1 MQEMKEVGL
10 QIMWNRLLSMAE
22 EQAQTIVRT
31 AFSTAAREAGDLSAG
46 IFLPDGRM
54 IAQAITGTPGH
65 LNSMAESVRHFL
77 KKFPEA
83 QMRPGDVFV
92 TNDPWLAAGH
102 LHDFTV
108 VTPAF
113 QKGRLVALFG
123 ATCHVVD
130 IGGLGLGIEGR
141 EIYHEGL
148 LVPIMRLMS
157 EGKVNDALLEIVR
170 ANVRE
175 PSQVE
180 GDLYALAAS
189 NDTGV
194 TQLAAMMDEFSIDS
208 LDELG
213 SYIIG
218 QSEAAMLEAVGRLPV
233 GTFTNRMVIDGVEN
247 AVELAAT
254 LTISDR
260 NILLDFAG
268 TSPVSSYGVNV
279 PLCYTHAY
287 ATFAVHCVVAPK
299 IPKNAGS
306 LAPIRVVAP
315 EGCILNATYPAP
327 VSARHMIGQ
336 MVPDVVLGCLH
347 QVVQSG
353 VQAEGTSSVWT
364 LRLSRSAILSG
375 SQESRSNARAF
386 NVNSF
391 HSGGAGARPTKD
403 GLSATSFP
411 SGVKNVPVEVT
422 ESISPLVFWKKEYRA
437 DSGGSGKWRG
447 GLGQVIEV
455 ENLEQ
460 APFVISATFDRINHP
475 PRGREGGSAGATGRL
490 RLKSGASLK
499 GMGRQAIP
507 AGECLVVEF
516 PGGGGYGDPLERDPE
531 FVAKDARAGLVSR
544 VAATEDY
551 GVVLVDHSAEVDDVA
566 TNHLRARMRQ
576 MRENI
581 PAAPSND
588 PPKPGSGN

>member
-1 MQEMKEVGL
+1 MLGLSEVNL

-22 EQAQTIVRT
+22 EQAQTLVRT

-65 LNSMAESVRHFL
+65 LNSMAESVKHFL
-77 KKFPEA
+77 KKFPKET
-83 QMRPGDVFV
+83 MRPGDVFL

-113 QKGRLVALFG
+113 RGDQLVALFG
-123 ATCHVVD
+123 CTCHVVD

-148 LVPIMRLMS
+148 LIPIMRLAA
-157 EGKVNDALLEIVR
+157 EGAVNRDILEIVR

-194 TQLAAMMDEFSIDS
+194 AQLASMMDEFSVDT

-213 SYIIG
+213 GYIIR
-218 QSEAAMLEAVGRLPV
+218 QSEAAMFEAIGRLPS
-233 GTFTNRMVIDGVEN
+233 GTYKNRMTIDGVEQP
-247 AVELAAT
+247 VELAAA
-254 LTISDR
+254 LTVADKK
-260 NILLDFAG
+260 ILLDFAG

-287 ATFAVHCVVAPK
+287 ATFAVHCVVAPQ

-306 LAPIRVVAP
+306 LAPIEIVAP
-315 EGCILNATYPAP
+315 AGCILNAVHPAP

-336 MVPDVVLGCLH
+336 MVPDLVLGCLH
-347 QVVQSG
+347 DVMNEG
-353 VQAEGTSSVWT
+353 VQAEGTSCVWT
-364 LRLSRSAILSG
+364 LRLSRSATLD
-375 SQESRSNARAF
+375 QKNTNARSF

-391 HSGGAGARPTKD
+391 HSGGMGARPSKD

-411 SGVKNVPVEVT
+411 SGVKNVPIEVT
-422 ESISPLVFWKKEYRA
+422 ESISPLVFWKKEYRQ
-437 DSGGSGKWRG
+437 DSGGAGTWRG

-455 ENLEQ
+455 ENLDN
-460 APFVISATFDRINHP
+460 APFVISATFDRIKNP
-475 PRGREGGSAGATGRL
+475 PRGRNGGHPGAKGQLTL
-490 RLKSGASLK
+490 SSGAQLA

-507 AGECLVVEF
+507 AGERLTVEF
-516 PGGGGYGDPLERDPE
+516 PGGGGFGDPLQRDPIL
-531 FVAKDARAGLVSR
+531 VAKDAREELISR
-544 VAATEDY
+544 ASAENEY
-551 GVVLVDHSAEVDDVA
+551 GVILVAESFEVDRDA
-566 TNHLRARMRQ
+566 TVELRTRKQA
-576 MRENI
+576 
-581 PAAPSND
+581 
-588 PPKPGSGN
+588 KT